1 MVPNIQNS
9 KPRILHVGAL
19 PPPQGGMHL
28 FFQSI
33 LDSRLKDS
41 FENRYIDMSR
51 GEMYAHAQPYQPPIT
66 GNAIFRRLRIAQQIF
81 QVGREFRPDIIFFHS
96 GWGDLSF
103 LSDCLHLLIARRV
116 SRRVICLF
124 HGLPENMF
132 PSQNIITR
140 LIFQLAVAQTDRWLV
155 LSEKYKRQFAGI
167 IPIGKIAVVPS
178 TSGDDLIDLPV
189 RRMRMREENGS
200 STDILTVLFLGR
212 LTQPK
217 GAFDLIEAAKYV
229 VESNRNVRFYLCGA
243 GERPEDE
250 HYLAERIR
258 DLNLEETVYLRGVVQ
273 GEIKKAIFAESN
285 ILVLPSYSDSLGM
298 TVMEGMA
305 AGLPVI
311 STPVGCL
318 DEIVKP
324 GINGFLFQPGNIDD
338 LAHAILRLAANPD
351 LREQMGFTNRNEFLN
366 HYSLS
371 IVIDRIEHIYQ
382 EIL

>member
-1 MVPNIQNS
+1 
-9 KPRILHVGAL
+9 
-19 PPPQGGMHL
+19 
-28 FFQSI
+28 
-33 LDSRLKDS
+33 
-41 FENRYIDMSR
+41 
-51 GEMYAHAQPYQPPIT
+51 
-66 GNAIFRRLRIAQQIF
+66 
-81 QVGREFRPDIIFFHS
+81 
-96 GWGDLSF
+96 
-103 LSDCLHLLIARRV
+103 
-116 SRRVICLF
+116 
-124 HGLPENMF
+124 
-132 PSQNIITR
+132 
-140 LIFQLAVAQTDRWLV
+140 
-155 LSEKYKRQFAGI
+155 
-167 IPIGKIAVVPS
+167 
-178 TSGDDLIDLPV
+178 V

-217 GAFDLIEAAKYV
+217 GAFDLIETAKYV

-285 ILVLPSYSDSLGM
+285 ILVFPSYSDSLGM